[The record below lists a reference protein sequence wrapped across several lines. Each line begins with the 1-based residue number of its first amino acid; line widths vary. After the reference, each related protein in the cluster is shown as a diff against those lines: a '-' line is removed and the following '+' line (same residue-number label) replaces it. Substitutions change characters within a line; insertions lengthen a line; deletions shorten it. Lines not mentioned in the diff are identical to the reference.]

1 MKQDNTNKY
10 RIKLGL
16 IVAFVITLFTIG
28 VLWQDAQFKVL
39 FLMGAARFIYL
50 FAIWMLY
57 FPVAKRF
64 KHKLLSLFAY
74 LLVCIIAIQ
83 PLISYNLWVNDV
95 TNYFYP
101 PFEDPALIKNK
112 VEFFRFYYMS
122 RAVGMGLLIF
132 PIQYRE
138 DLVEA
143 KQFYLVA
150 NEKLK
155 NQNLIHQIELLK
167 QQIDPHFL
175 FNTLN
180 ALKIL
185 IRTDPDKAEKYAV
198 ELSNVYRYLL
208 RHNRNKTVLLKE
220 ELDFLHAYLSL
231 LQLRFEGNLQV
242 NVAIDQALYNKMIFP
257 LSLQLLV
264 ENAVKHNVVTKGC
277 PLQVYIYSI
286 GNTIA
291 VENKINLRTTTDGV
305 SQYGLAH
312 LSKLYQLHY
321 NKEIDIANTAPI
333 FKVTLPL
340 I

>member
-1 MKQDNTNKY
+1 MNSEIANKY

-16 IVAFVITLFTIG
+16 IVSFVITLLTFG
-28 VLWQDAQFKVL
+28 VLWQDIQFKVL
-39 FLMGAARFIYL
+39 LLIAASRFIYL
-50 FAIWMLY
+50 FGIWMLY
-57 FPVAKRF
+57 FPVSKRF
-64 KHKLLSLFAY
+64 KHKFKALLVY
-74 LLVCIIAIQ
+74 LLVCIIAIL
-83 PLISYNLWVNDV
+83 PLISFNLWVNNISGD
-95 TNYFYP
+95 FYP
-101 PFEDPALIKNK
+101 KFEDPALIKDK
-112 VEFFRFYYMS
+112 GDYLRFYYMW
-122 RAVGMGLLIF
+122 RAVAMGLLIF

-138 DLVEA
+138 DLVQD
-143 KQFYLVA
+143 KQFYLLA

-155 NQNLIHQIELLK
+155 NQNLVYQLESLK

-185 IRTDPDKAEKYAV
+185 IKSDPDKAENYAV

-208 RHNRNKTVLLKE
+208 RHNRNKTVLLQE
-220 ELDFLHAYLSL
+220 ELEFLHAYLSL
-231 LQLRFEGNLQV
+231 LQLRFEGNLKV
-242 NVAIDQALYNKMIFP
+242 NIAADPTLYNKMIFP

-264 ENAVKHNVVTKGC
+264 ENAVKHNVVTKES
-277 PLQVYIYSI
+277 PLQVQIYTIGVSI
-286 GNTIA
+286 V

-312 LSKLYQLHY
+312 LSKLYQLQY
-321 NKEIDIANTAPI
+321 NKEIDITNTATI